1 MPKFDTRVQQLR
13 YTVLKEIIRHID
25 RHDLEA
31 SLYDIPKTVV
41 PGPKP
46 SMRCCIY
53 KERAIV
59 EERVEIA
66 TRHSIKDDENII
78 GEGVFASIEAL
89 ADCFAKSFIDFST
102 ELKDFSNSLSSA
114 VIFISSVLSAIVSPQ
129 NKKSLVKYMT
139 KD

>member
-78 GEGVFASIEAL
+78 KVIQIACDECPLGGYTVSDACRGCIAHRCSEACPKKCITFDSNL
-89 ADCFAKSFIDFST
+89 RAQIDKSQCVNCGMCAKS
-102 ELKDFSNSLSSA
+102 
-114 VIFISSVLSAIVSPQ
+114 
-129 NKKSLVKYMT
+129 
-139 KD
+139 

>member
-78 GEGVFASIEAL
+78 
-89 ADCFAKSFIDFST
+89 K
-102 ELKDFSNSLSSA
+102 
-114 VIFISSVLSAIVSPQ
+114 VIQIACDECPLGGYTVS
-129 NKKSLVKYMT
+129 
-139 KD
+139 DACRG